1 MPSNQENPIESPTP
15 TLGLLYL
22 MRDLEVLGAELQV
35 ADEAIGRPNW
45 AHRGPVTDRLTRA
58 GVGTQ
63 KVEDFSAWEGT
74 VSALISS
81 NSRDEDHLAKITSA
95 EKAGLTLLAGLIG
108 ELRNRNQQRRATETP
123 PSNLAA

>member
-35 ADEAIGRPNW
+35 ADEAMGRPNW

-108 ELRNRNQQRRATETP
+108 D
-123 PSNLAA
+123 

>member
-15 TLGLLYL
+15 ILGLLYL

-45 AHRGPVTDRLTRA
+45 AHRDPVTDRLTRA

-81 NSRDEDHLAKITSA
+81 NSHDEDHLAKIASA